1 MAIYG
6 RELWIGTDI
15 RRKSKVENA
24 MEFIERMRRV
34 QEKAGAALR
43 KVQEEMRRQANK
55 GRREVEEQRKGENV
69 MLSTKDLVFKER
81 PAKKLT
87 ERYIG
92 LYEIEKVVSKNVVKL
107 KLPVLMRIYPMVSV
121 SRVVRCREPVKGQR
135 VEGLK
140 PIEVEEVEE

>member
-55 GRREVEEQRKGENV
+55 GRREVEE
-69 MLSTKDLVFKER
+69 
-81 PAKKLT
+81 
-87 ERYIG
+87 
-92 LYEIEKVVSKNVVKL
+92 
-107 KLPVLMRIYPMVSV
+107 
-121 SRVVRCREPVKGQR
+121 
-135 VEGLK
+135 
-140 PIEVEEVEE
+140 